1 MCSVMYFRCF
11 HGTALVLGVNLLQ
24 HFVCVCV
31 GTCVTE
37 IEYLMAPLMPFFF
50 FFFLSAHNVIESD
63 SRFHVLGCI

>member
-31 GTCVTE
+31 GMCVTE
-37 IEYLMAPLMPFFF
+37 IKYLMA
-50 FFFLSAHNVIESD
+50 FFLSAHNVIESD
-63 SRFHVLGCI
+63 SRFHVLGCFFFFFI